1 MENVVVGSSPEITEQ
16 VKRALDTLKKSRYEA
31 TVHDGEAGGD
41 HAITFKLGATEQ
53 TIKFT
58 DAEWTESG
66 AVERKIIDKLEI

>member
-16 VKRALDTLKKSRYEA
+16 VKRALDTLKKSRYQA
-31 TVHDGEAGGD
+31 TVHDGDEAGE

-58 DAEWTESG
+58 GAEWTESG

>member
-1 MENVVVGSSPEITEQ
+1 MQNVVVGNSPEITGQ
-16 VKRALDTLKKSRYEA
+16 IKRALDTLKKSRYEV
-31 TVHDGEAGGD
+31 TVHDASTND

-58 DAEWTESG
+58 DAEWRQSE

>member
-16 VKRALDTLKKSRYEA
+16 VKRALDTLKKSRYQVN
-31 TVHDGEAGGD
+31 VHDGGD